1 VNEDHAAE
9 SPKVFTLHQNAP
21 NPFNPATSIP
31 FSLAGSGS
39 VRLVIHDALGR
50 TVRTLVNGP
59 RAAGKHTVVWDG
71 RDDSGREV
79 SSGVY
84 ICRMRAGTFEK
95 SIKMTFMR

>member
-1 VNEDHAAE
+1 MNEDHAAE

-31 FSLAGSGS
+31 FSLAGSGT
-39 VRLVIHDALGR
+39 VRLVVHDALGR
-50 TVRTLVNGP
+50 KVRTLLNEP
-59 RAAGKHTVVWDG
+59 LPAGTHTIRWDG
-71 RDDSGREV
+71 RDGSGRMV

-84 ICRMRAGTFEK
+84 ICRMRAGAFEK

>member
-1 VNEDHAAE
+1 MNEDHAAE

-31 FSLAGSGS
+31 FSLARRGT
-39 VRLVIHDALGR
+39 VRLVVHDALGR
-50 TVRTLVNGP
+50 TVRTLVDGP
-59 RAAGKHTVVWDG
+59 RAAGTHTLRWDG
-71 RDDSGREV
+71 RDDSGRAV

-84 ICRMRAGTFEK
+84 ICRMRAGAFEK